1 MTEHDIEE
9 HEHFREPEAG
19 QAAGEELDAAGKYL
33 SEALRISFITLKII
47 MIVLLVVFFA
57 SGFRTVEPDEQ
68 ALVLRYGRIR
78 GAGDKRLL
86 GPGPHWV
93 LPYPIEEIIKIP
105 VGKKVNMPIDS
116 FWYFQHP
123 SELLPPGPED
133 RVRPGK
139 TLDPIRDGYC
149 ITRGERQSRQAVGGV
164 GNDYSIVH
172 TRWQV
177 IYQIGSP
184 ELFFRNVSVGD
195 VRPGQA
201 YFDVMTES
209 VRPLLE
215 SVVAD
220 AVVTAM
226 VDYTIDEAISSRDRI
241 PRHVRSLVQKK
252 LDELKTGIE
261 VVSMQL
267 TKSEWPRQ
275 VDPAFQQF
283 IRASQ
288 SSQAAISEAR
298 TYAETTL
305 SETAGPVAE
314 ELFGA
319 LKGKDTSEQ
328 REQFLWDNVAGTARE
343 RIAQARAYRT
353 QVVETA
359 KANADYLQKILPEFR
374 KRPELVVQRIYL
386 DAIEEVLNNADE
398 IFIVQ
403 PAAGAKGGE
412 IRVIVNRNPEISSE
426 QEQQER

>member
-9 HEHFREPEAG
+9 HEHFREPQDE
-19 QAAGEELDAAGKYL
+19 QAAGEQLDAAGKYL

-47 MIVLLVVFFA
+47 MIVLVVVFFA
-57 SGFRTVEPDEQ
+57 SGFRTVGPDEQ
-68 ALVLRYGRIR
+68 ALVLRFGRIR
-78 GAGDKRLL
+78 GTGDQRLL

-93 LPYPIEEIIKIP
+93 FPYPIEEIVRIP
-105 VGKKVNMPIDS
+105 VGKKVNLPIDA

-123 SELLPPGPED
+123 AELLPPGPTD

-149 ITRGERQSRQAVGGV
+149 ITRGERQDQQAVAGA

-172 TRWQV
+172 TKWQV

-184 ELFFRNVSVGD
+184 ELFFRNVFVGD
-195 VRPGQA
+195 VRPGQP

-226 VDYTIDEAISSRDRI
+226 VNYTMDEAISSRDRI
-241 PRHVRSLVQKK
+241 PRHATSLVQKK
-252 LDELKTGIE
+252 LDELGTGIE
-261 VVSMQL
+261 ILPIQL
-267 TKSEWPRQ
+267 IKSEWPRQ

-288 SSQAAISEAR
+288 SSQAAISQAR
-298 TYAETTL
+298 MYAETTL
-305 SETAGPVAE
+305 SEAAGPVAE
-314 ELFGA
+314 ELFAA
-319 LKGKDTSEQ
+319 LKGKDISEQ
-328 REQFLWDNVAGTARE
+328 QEQFLWANVAGTARE
-343 RIAQARAYRT
+343 KIADARAYRT

-359 KANADYLQKILPEFR
+359 KANADYLREILPEFR

-386 DAIEEVLNNADE
+386 DAIEEVLSNADE
-398 IFIVQ
+398 IFVIQ
-403 PAAGAKGGE
+403 LAEGAKDGE
-412 IRVIVNRNPEISSE
+412 VRVMVNRNPEIGSE

>member
-9 HEHFREPEAG
+9 HEHFREPQAD

-47 MIVLLVVFFA
+47 MIVLVLVFFA
-57 SGFRTVEPDEQ
+57 SGFRTVGSDER
-68 ALVLRYGRIR
+68 ALVLRFGRIR

-93 LPYPIEEIIKIP
+93 FPYPIEEIVKIP

-123 SELLPPGPED
+123 SAALPKGPKD
-133 RVRPGK
+133 RSRPPK
-139 TLDPIRDGYC
+139 NLDPVRDGYC
-149 ITRGERQSRQAVGGV
+149 ITQGERQSQGV
-164 GNDYSIVH
+164 LGAGGNDYSIVH
-172 TRWQV
+172 TKWQV
-177 IYQIGSP
+177 IYQIDNA
-184 ELFFRNVSVGD
+184 ELFFRNISVGD
-195 VRPGQA
+195 VRPGQV

-226 VDYTIDEAISSRDRI
+226 VDYTIDEATSSRDRI

-261 VVSMQL
+261 IVSMQL

-275 VDPAFQQF
+275 VDPAFQLF
-283 IRASQ
+283 MLASQ
-288 SSQAAISEAR
+288 NTAISEAR

-305 SETAGPVAE
+305 SQAAGPVAE
-314 ELFGA
+314 ELFA
-319 LKGKDTSEQ
+319 VLEGKDTSEQ
-328 REQFLWDNVAGTARE
+328 QEQVLWDNVAGTARE
-343 RIAQARAYRT
+343 KIAHARAYRT

-386 DAIEEVLNNADE
+386 DAIEEVLSNADE
-398 IFIVQ
+398 IFVIQ
-403 PAAGAKGGE
+403 PAEGAKDGE
-412 IRVIVNRNPEISSE
+412 IRVMVNRNPAISSE